1 MFQFCSRLI
10 FALACLS
17 TSGTLGLGVLHAE
30 GNDVVI
36 DISSPKRSK
45 YPMAT
50 VNAQKQ
56 SLLSKEIKRVIDF
69 DLDISSWFRILEER
83 GFLEKEGG
91 SIDVIDVESWK
102 SIGAF
107 GVIKYKVIEAGPRV
121 DLEFRLFEI
130 EKDASPLLSLKYS
143 GKKED
148 VRRLTHK
155 FCDKVV
161 EHFTGESGFFSSS
174 IVFSTRRGKGPKKIV
189 SIDFDG
195 ANLKSLTKN
204 KWINILPAWS
214 PGGNQILYT
223 SFQNQRTSVVVRH
236 LRKGTTKG
244 VSKQKGMNI
253 GGSWSPDGSQ
263 IAVTLSKD
271 GNSEIYV
278 VNAQNGSIVRRLTNH
293 KSIDTSPAWSPNGQ
307 EIAFVSDREG
317 GPQIFVMSTNGSNTR
332 RASLNGSYN
341 TTPAWSPRLDERRIA
356 YTTRDEKTFDIV
368 TLDLDTK
375 KMVRITQREGVNE
388 EPTFSPNGRVLAFS
402 SFREGK
408 QGIYL
413 VPANGKGTAKRVW
426 KGKAYS
432 LDWGPSRNPQP

>member
-10 FALACLS
+10 LGLACVAGI
-17 TSGTLGLGVLHAE
+17 TCGAVFADE
-30 GNDVVI
+30 KDVVI

-45 YPMAT
+45 YPIAT
-50 VNAQKQ
+50 VNAQKD
-56 SLLSKEIKRVIDF
+56 SALSREIKRVIDF

-83 GFLEKEGG
+83 GFLEKP
-91 SIDVIDVESWK
+91 SDTIDVIDVEAWK
-102 SIGAF
+102 SNGAF
-107 GVIKYKVIEAGPRV
+107 GVIKYKVVEVGPRV
-121 DLEFRLFEI
+121 ELEFRLFEI
-130 EKDASPLLSLKYS
+130 EKDSAPLLSLKYS
-143 GKKED
+143 GAKED
-148 VRRLTHK
+148 IRRLTHK

-161 EHFTGESGFFSSS
+161 EHFTGESGFFASS
-174 IVFSTRRGKGPKKIV
+174 IVFSTRSGRGPKKIV

-195 ANLKSLTKN
+195 ANLKTLTKS
-204 KWINILPAWS
+204 KWINILPAFS
-214 PGGNQILYT
+214 PDGNKVLFT
-223 SFQNQRTSVVVRH
+223 SFQNQKTSVVVKH
-236 LRKGTTKG
+236 LRKGTTKR
-244 VSKQKGMNI
+244 VSAQKGMNV

-263 IAVTLSKD
+263 IALTLSKD

-278 VNAQNGSIVRRLTNH
+278 VNAQGGGVVRRLTNH
-293 KSIDTSPAWSPNGQ
+293 KAIDTSPAWSPSGK

-317 GPQIFVMSTNGSNTR
+317 GPQVFVMSANGSNIR
-332 RASLNGSYN
+332 RVSMNGAYN

-408 QGIYL
+408 QGVYL

-426 KGKAYS
+426 KGKAFS
-432 LDWGPSRNPQP
+432 LDWGPSPSSK